1 VLPNVLLK
9 NGAFEYGNL
18 TSWALAL
25 NGSAHPD
32 NNYPST
38 RSPHSGHWAYEG
50 KGLTNSSAWG
60 VTLSQQVTVTP
71 RRSYSIALWSKQSK
85 KENCVCSVSW
95 RADTIRMFIPGLEYE
110 RRTVMFPVWDV
121 TDGDVAIGFE
131 CVRGGEGVS
140 FHLDDI
146 DMKILWAG

>member
-1 VLPNVLLK
+1 
-9 NGAFEYGNL
+9 
-18 TSWALAL
+18 
-25 NGSAHPD
+25 
-32 NNYPST
+32 
-38 RSPHSGHWAYEG
+38 
-50 KGLTNSSAWG
+50 
-60 VTLSQQVTVTP
+60 
-71 RRSYSIALWSKQSK
+71 
-85 KENCVCSVSW
+85 
-95 RADTIRMFIPGLEYE
+95 MFIPGLEYE